1 MGDLWNQVQN
11 RGKNWYRTHKRGN
24 YKFRNETQAIY
35 KIKCKIGDKNDT
47 ERTIGDI
54 ANLRK

>member
-1 MGDLWNQVQN
+1 MQN
-11 RGKNWYRTHKRGN
+11 RGKNWYRTQKRGN
-24 YKFRNETQAIY
+24 YKFKNETQAIY

-47 ERTIGDI
+47 KRTIGDI